1 VTDGARSQSDN
12 KMHYHQ
18 TAAWWARVGI
28 CRQAIK
34 LATQQ
39 LKSVCDGASNF
50 PKRALEEAGASGQLL
65 EPGARGAAL
74 YLVQN
79 KPTTSKAKI
88 DGGGYWQA
96 DLILSGSSKVHM
108 SAGMCDDNDQAQRE
122 GPLTWLDVVCPC
134 APC

>member
-1 VTDGARSQSDN
+1 
-12 KMHYHQ
+12 
-18 TAAWWARVGI
+18 
-28 CRQAIK
+28 
-34 LATQQ
+34 
-39 LKSVCDGASNF
+39 
-50 PKRALEEAGASGQLL
+50 
-65 EPGARGAAL
+65 
-74 YLVQN
+74 VQK

-96 DLILSGSSKVHM
+96 DLVLYGDYDTSSFTATAVPDAQPFSGSSKVHM